1 MLALAYGAALR
12 REGLRLLRTDD
23 LDPAHFRPEDPG
35 GDDEEPARADC
46 GCTRLRP
53 VCCCRATSCTGRI

>member
-1 MLALAYGAALR
+1 MLALAYDAALR
-12 REGLRLLRTDD
+12 REELRLLRTDD

-35 GDDEEPARADC
+35 GDDEESSRADC

-53 VCCCRATSCTGRI
+53 VCCCRAISCTGRV